1 MNRTLITQHSAI
13 LDRDFDVIVY
23 GEGGYPV
30 VAFPT
35 MEAPATDFEDF
46 GMTDAL
52 SELVDGGRVQLF
64 CLSTCD
70 EISFGAEH
78 SDLEWR
84 AAMQEAYFTY
94 VTEEALPLVRELSGS
109 DRLPLAVGVDT
120 GATHAAVVAL
130 RRPDLWAGCVALSGE
145 YDARDLF
152 DDFSNE
158 DVYANSPAQFLAQ
171 MPADHEYVEAYRAR
185 TLVFC
190 CGQGQWEE
198 DSQRTQGVLAEAFAR
213 LGVDATCDWW
223 GWDVGHNWYWWCKE
237 MAYLLPLALD
247 DVQAKLAAAAEAEP
261 VAEAEVAVEVAAAV
275 EAEPVTEV
283 PAPAEE
289 PAVAEAAAPAPAAPA
304 EPTPAAKKATT
315 RRSSAKKASAK
326 AAAAASGSTEATPA
340 TDAAPVAKKTTRRS
354 TKKAAATAPAEA
366 ATAEATTEPAASA
379 EPAAPAKKKTTRTRA
394 TTKRASATT
403 AKKAAASAA
412 TEDALSDPAEP
423 APAAQK
429 TTRARK
435 ATTTKKATTTTTK
448 KSTTRR
454 TSAKKAAEPAPES
467 VSE

>member
-171 MPADHEYVEAYRAR
+171 MPADHEYVEAYRQR

-261 VAEAEVAVEVAAAV
+261 VAEVEVAAAA

-289 PAVAEAAAPAPAAPA
+289 PVVAEAAAPAPAAPA

-315 RRSSAKKASAK
+315 RRSSAKRASTK
-326 AAAAASGSTEATPA
+326 AAAAASEPTEAVTEV
-340 TDAAPVAKKTTRRS
+340 AAPAAKKTTRRS
-354 TKKAAATAPAEA
+354 TKKAAEPAPADVATTEAAATEAAPAEA
-366 ATAEATTEPAASA
+366 TS
-379 EPAAPAKKKTTRTRA
+379 APAKKKTTRTRA

-435 ATTTKKATTTTTK
+435 ASTTKKASGTTAK